1 MPDAP
6 FRSGFAT
13 LIGRPNVGK
22 STLLNAILGE
32 KVSIVSDKA
41 QTTRMP
47 VRGVLNR
54 PGVQLVFVDT
64 PGIHK
69 PVSALGERLNQ
80 HAKVSIGDVD
90 VVCFVVDAG
99 KPFGRGDLY
108 VADRLSRDSICVI
121 NKIDAV
127 PKGTVLKQLQKAG
140 ELDLSFL
147 VEPIDGDGL
156 VSQRLCSDPFVALLP
171 PDSPILPASGPVR
184 VEDLLRMPLIGQTAN
199 SCQLL
204 IEEGLK
210 QRGKPQITFRTNDNS
225 AVQAMVRAGVGHAVL
240 PRLAVA
246 FDDPGV
252 VIRDLEPPLSPRVL
266 VLTRVVGRQLPS
278 AVDEFAE
285 LARQWCA
292 QHDQSECHA

>member
-1 MPDAP
+1 MRIGTPSAASYSERSATCQPKASRSTGRVGRSSPRRSTAGVSRAFGQCRSQVGCRHHRMTTATATTMPDEAP

-47 VRGVLNR
+47 VRGVLTR
-54 PGVQLVFVDT
+54 PGAQLVFVDT
-64 PGIHK
+64 PGIHN

-140 ELDLSFL
+140 ELDLSAYF
-147 VEPIDGDGL
+147 
-156 VSQRLCSDPFVALLP
+156 
-171 PDSPILPASGPVR
+171 
-184 VEDLLRMPLIGQTAN
+184 
-199 SCQLL
+199 
-204 IEEGLK
+204 
-210 QRGKPQITFRTNDNS
+210 
-225 AVQAMVRAGVGHAVL
+225 
-240 PRLAVA
+240 
-246 FDDPGV
+246 
-252 VIRDLEPPLSPRVL
+252 PLSA
-266 VLTRVVGRQLPS
+266 LTGEGVEAFVEHL
-278 AVDEFAE
+278 
-285 LARQWCA
+285 LARLPEGPA
-292 QHDQSECHA
+292 YYSDDT

>member
-1 MPDAP
+1 MPDEAP

-54 PGVQLVFVDT
+54 PGAQLVFVDT

-80 HAKVSIGDVD
+80 HAKVSIDDVD

-108 VADRLSRDSICVI
+108 VADRLSRDSVCVI

-140 ELDLSFL
+140 ELDLSAYF
-147 VEPIDGDGL
+147 
-156 VSQRLCSDPFVALLP
+156 
-171 PDSPILPASGPVR
+171 
-184 VEDLLRMPLIGQTAN
+184 
-199 SCQLL
+199 
-204 IEEGLK
+204 
-210 QRGKPQITFRTNDNS
+210 
-225 AVQAMVRAGVGHAVL
+225 
-240 PRLAVA
+240 
-246 FDDPGV
+246 
-252 VIRDLEPPLSPRVL
+252 PLSALTGEGVDAFVEHLLARLPEGPAYYPDDMVSDLDDAAWVAEL
-266 VLTRVVGRQLPS
+266 VREQLFMLTREELPYS
-278 AVDEFAE
+278 IATQVTEIEWPRIRCEIIVERASRHDYRNRTRPGPE
-285 LARQWCA
+285 A
-292 QHDQSECHA
+292 QSPRALGGALQ

>member
-1 MPDAP
+1 MADDVP

-54 PGVQLVFVDT
+54 PGTQLVFVDT

-108 VADRLSRDSICVI
+108 VADRLSRDSVCVI

-140 ELDLSFL
+140 ELDLSAYFPLSALTGEGVEAFVEHLLARLPEGPAYYPEDMVSDLDDAAWVAEL
-147 VEPIDGDGL
+147 VREQLFMLTREELPYSIATQ
-156 VSQRLCSDPFVALLP
+156 VTEIEWPRIRCEIIVERASQKGMVIGRGGALLKQVGIAVREQLREGAFLELFVRIDP
-171 PDSPILPASGPVR
+171 EWQHKPAAVR
-184 VEDLLRMPLIGQTAN
+184 
-199 SCQLL
+199 
-204 IEEGLK
+204 
-210 QRGKPQITFRTNDNS
+210 
-225 AVQAMVRAGVGHAVL
+225 
-240 PRLAVA
+240 RL
-246 FDDPGV
+246 GY
-252 VIRDLEPPLSPRVL
+252 
-266 VLTRVVGRQLPS
+266 
-278 AVDEFAE
+278 
-285 LARQWCA
+285 
-292 QHDQSECHA
+292 